1 MEKAIKQQTEIE
13 PMTKLLK
20 LVKPLIS
27 SEVLA
32 QDQPDYECEKCKDSG
47 RVYFKEEH
55 FGRIYES
62 QKPWVCVLERIRRKK
77 LATVPPKFQNAT
89 IANLQ
94 VDITRH
100 PKQAEF
106 VPMVKQNPQG
116 SYFLAGRFGTGKT
129 HLMYALYHEA
139 VMNDQRTVICTLNE
153 LLNEYKLYIQ
163 ASMNNQEVTPPR
175 LLAGNLRQKHTK
187 YSIFLDDVDKV
198 KPTEFVC
205 QEVFDLVNAIY
216 DYEHQIVL
224 TTNFSL
230 QKLVE
235 HFDRVDE
242 QYGGSIVRRL
252 VENTR
257 ICEMF

>member
-1 MEKAIKQQTEIE
+1 VI
-13 PMTKLLK
+13 P
-20 LVKPLIS
+20 PIS

-32 QDQPDYECEKCKDSG
+32 QDLPNYKCELCKDSG
-47 RVYFKEEH
+47 RVEVEEIYL
-55 FGRIYES
+55 GRTYNGH
-62 QKPWVCVLERIRRKK
+62 KKCVCVLANIRRKK
-77 LATVPPKFQNAT
+77 LTIVPPKFQNAT

-94 VDITRH
+94 ADTTRH
-100 PKQAEF
+100 PKQVEF
-106 VPMVKQNPQG
+106 VSMIKQNPQG

-139 VMNDQRTVICTLNE
+139 VMNDRRTIICSLNE
-153 LLNEYKLYIQ
+153 LLHEYKLYIQ
-163 ASMNNQEVTPPR
+163 ASISNQEAKSPR
-175 LLAGNLRQKHTK
+175 ISAGELRQTHTK

-205 QEVFDLVNAIY
+205 QEVFDLANAIY
-216 DYEHQIVL
+216 DFEHQIVL

-235 HFDRVDE
+235 HFGRADE
-242 QYGGSIVRRL
+242 QYGGSIVRRF
-252 VENTR
+252 VDNAR